1 MLSIFDVAA
10 SILENTGYVSTM
22 KLQKLAFYSQAYSLV
37 NDDAIRYLK
46 RDFRHGLTVRFAPSF
61 FGIHEH
67 RYVIGP
73 EELRGYGDA
82 SLLSNHE
89 KALVQHVCSVFSDY
103 DGNEL
108 SVLTH
113 KELPWRK
120 ARETVGDRPLLT
132 FYFQQF
138 DISLLTVEEQLSSN
152 PLFR

>member
-22 KLQKLAFYSQAYSLV
+22 KLQKLAYYSQAYSLV
-37 NDDAIRYLK
+37 NDHCPLFDEGFQAW
-46 RDFRHGLTVRFAPSF
+46 VN
-61 FGIHEH
+61 
-67 RYVIGP
+67 GP
-73 EELRGYGDA
+73 VCPELFWSNDISMPVDTEELRGYGDA

-108 SVLTH
+108 SILTH
-113 KELPWRK
+113 KELPWRL
-120 ARETVGDRPLLT
+120 AREDCSQTDRCSR
-132 FYFQQF
+132 Y
-138 DISLLTVEEQLSSN
+138 ISNDSIYSYYSDPVSAN

>member
-22 KLQKLAFYSQAYSLV
+22 KLQKLAYYSQAYSLV
-37 NDDAIRYLK
+37 NDHCPLFEEGFQAWVNGPVCPEL
-46 RDFRHGLTVRFAPSF
+46 
-61 FGIHEH
+61 FGIHRH

-113 KELPWRK
+113 KELPWRL
-120 ARETVGDRPLLT
+120 AREDCSQADRCSR
-132 FYFQQF
+132 Y
-138 DISLLTVEEQLSSN
+138 ISNDSIYSYYSEAASSN